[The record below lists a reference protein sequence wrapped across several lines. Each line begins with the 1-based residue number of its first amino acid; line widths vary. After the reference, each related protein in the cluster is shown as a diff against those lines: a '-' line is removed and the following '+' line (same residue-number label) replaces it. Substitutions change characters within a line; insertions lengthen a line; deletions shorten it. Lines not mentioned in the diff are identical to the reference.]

1 MALAKEEKYPIAR
14 GQSAPLEQQCDV
26 CLRKES
32 ACFGKSDPIFEGKNV
47 LAIVVQ
53 HLDLKITL
61 TRVCQ
66 HCWSKLEAFD
76 EFYRMVNEQH
86 HFHKPLKIDPPDDV
100 IGMEFVEIKHEP
112 LVEEDKD
119 LLVKEEKEPLPNTEC
134 DKLLPEHSMSVDN
147 DEENLKNENTNY
159 ASSDESEDSFTPPN
173 PTRSA
178 GKPTVKKE
186 PKVDTEILDFYK
198 RLVCEVCDAERML
211 AGEPSIE
218 YGNLRELNKHMR
230 KMHDHVIATSIKCPM
245 CDKKLRYRAKLL
257 EHRDMH
263 LNPEQFRCV
272 VCQEVHQNMA
282 EHMKNKHQE
291 RTYCCEECGKRF
303 PFKARLTAHVKKMHT
318 TKDVVCDQCQKSFS
332 KYTIDDHKRA
342 VHESKFICEH
352 CPRTFKSRFSL
363 EQHMEEHVE
372 GLRKSMAATCDKCGV
387 VLRDKYTLQSHIK
400 RMHTDHPPVSC
411 VSCGKVFKS
420 KHNLN
425 AHLANVCTER
435 SFPCHIC
442 GKQFKKKIKLK
453 EHMTTH
459 TKSALYQCPYCPKT
473 FSFETQLYTHR
484 KQKHYEQWLEMQRKR
499 KEGFRFKVNR
509 VSDMP
514 AM

>member
-1 MALAKEEKYPIAR
+1 MTQILKR
-14 GQSAPLEQQCDV
+14 RVWCD
-26 CLRKES
+26 K
-32 ACFGKSDPIFEGKNV
+32 KSVVNRQIIGKNI
-47 LAIVVQ
+47 LAIVAQ
-53 HLDLKITL
+53 HLDIKIAL

-66 HCWSKLEAFD
+66 RCWNKLEEFD

-86 HFHKPLKIDPPDDV
+86 HCHEPDKIDPPDRAKDFVEPDDV
-100 IGMEFVEIKHEP
+100 LRVEFVEIKNEP

-119 LLVKEEKEPLPNTEC
+119 LLVKEEKEPLPDVDC
-134 DKLLPEHSMSVDN
+134 DKLVPEQTLEIDN
-147 DEENLKNENTNY
+147 DKDNATNDDTSSV
-159 ASSDESEDSFTPPN
+159 ASDESMDSYSPH
-173 PTRSA
+173 PTKST
-178 GKPTVKKE
+178 GKSTGKRE

-218 YGNLRELNKHMR
+218 YANLRELNKHMR
-230 KMHDHVIATSIKCPM
+230 KVHDQVVATSIKCLM
-245 CDKKLRYRAKLL
+245 CDKRLRYRAKLL

-263 LNPEQFRCV
+263 LYPDRFRCV

-318 TKDVVCDQCQKSFS
+318 TKDVVCDHCQKSFS

-342 VHESKFICEH
+342 VHQSKFICEH

-363 EQHMEEHVE
+363 EQHMEEHVA

-400 RMHTDHPPVSC
+400 RMHTEHAPVSC

-435 SFPCHIC
+435 TFPCPIC
-442 GKQFKKKIKLK
+442 EKQFKKKIKLK

-484 KQKHYEQWLEMQRKR
+484 KQAHYEQWLEMQRKR
-499 KEGFRFKVNR
+499 KEGVRFKVNR